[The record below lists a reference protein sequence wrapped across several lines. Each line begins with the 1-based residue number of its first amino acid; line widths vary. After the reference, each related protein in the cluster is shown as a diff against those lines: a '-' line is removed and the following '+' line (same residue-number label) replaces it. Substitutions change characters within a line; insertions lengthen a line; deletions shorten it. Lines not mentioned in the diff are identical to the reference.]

1 MTITIQKEEDGRYFV
16 QINEMSGV
24 RAEWDTLDEALDE
37 LKNVYDMIQEERD
50 SYNQIPITVNTNFFT
65 NLITPDYKKHLI
77 GLNFR
82 SLQLAV

>member
-16 QINEMSGV
+16 QINEISGV

-37 LKNVYDMIQEERD
+37 LKNVYDMIQKERD
-50 SYNQIPITVNTNFFT
+50 SYNSISVAANKDFFA
-65 NLITPDYKKHLI
+65 NLISPDYKKHLI

-82 SLQLAV
+82 SLELAI